1 MSQTSHNP
9 NESHEL
15 SRELM
20 NRGKAA
26 VVKDQLPERVFSVV
40 LTGGP
45 CAGKTS
51 SQEHLGRSL
60 TAAGF
65 DVYFAPEV
73 PTIMLNGGCQYPGAH
88 NLSAVLRQQRVYCC
102 RGETGISVHRY
113 SLQV

>member
-1 MSQTSHNP
+1 MIGYAVGSRGSHNP
-9 NESHEL
+9 DESHTL

-20 NRGKAA
+20 NRGHAA
-26 VVKDQLPERVFSVV
+26 VVNGRLPERVFSVV

-51 SQEHLGRSL
+51 SQDYLGKSL

-88 NLSAVLRQQRVYCC
+88 NAAAVLGQ
-102 RGETGISVHRY
+102 
-113 SLQV
+113 

>member
-1 MSQTSHNP
+1 MSRTSHNP

-51 SQEHLGRSL
+51 SQEHLDRIL

-73 PTIMLNGGCQYPGAH
+73 PTIMMNGGCQYPGAQ
-88 NLSAVLRQQRVYCC
+88 LGRGSRRAKSYCC
-102 RGETGISVHRY
+102 RGETGITVY
-113 SLQV
+113 GYTLQV